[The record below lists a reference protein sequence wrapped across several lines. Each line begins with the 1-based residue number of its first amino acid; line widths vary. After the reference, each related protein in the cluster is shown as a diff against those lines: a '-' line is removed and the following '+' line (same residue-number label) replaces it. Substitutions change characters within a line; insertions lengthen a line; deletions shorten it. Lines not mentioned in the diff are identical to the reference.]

1 MVTRTP
7 RLLVKTRPIP
17 AGSAFALGNTA
28 LTLRPLFPDG
38 HQRAA
43 MGAVSEAQWHI
54 AEAPEAGDEVGTWDL
69 CHQLHTK
76 GLDIPG
82 SGAVEFAEPD
92 VVQQWP
98 VDSGDRL
105 AARAFAADSGAA
117 CQAPQQPNKDYP
129 RPPDP
134 FDWRWFETDNFSGI
148 DSARSQIQNPRD
160 RVAIAH
166 LDTGYRQGHLLLPRF
181 LDKARQHNF
190 VDQNRPNDASDP
202 GSEGGNAGHGTG
214 TLSILAGAQFDGSKF
229 KVPSGVVGGAPFAT
243 VIPLRVANSVVLFS
257 NSAIAQAISYAI
269 DMKVDVLSM
278 SMGGVPSQVWV
289 DVVNKA
295 YLAGIAMVTAAG
307 NNFGPGKIRVPRFI
321 VYPAR
326 FRRVLAACGVMF
338 DNKPYAD
345 FTNAKLMGGSYGPD
359 SKMDTAMAA
368 YTPNVAWAEYAC
380 TELIAFDGAGTSAA
394 TPQIASAAAC
404 WLQKNRGNMSYSQP
418 WMRVEAVRKALY
430 ATANNTNKEHFGRGT
445 LRAGLAMGQAPAAA
459 NQLKMEKTDSISVP
473 ILGPILG
480 EIFGVAPTAAA
491 QQQMLNVEAA
501 QILMHSESLQT
512 MLADAGVDPDGPPEK
527 VPGEFRRHFVEALA
541 DNSAASNTLKSAL
554 RKSASGTPSGKGPNG
569 GGKKA
574 GGGPPQSARPAEAA
588 AGTPAETVSV
598 VAPPR
603 RKIRV
608 YAFDPILGTRVDTE
622 SLNETTLDVQWEP
635 HLEPG
640 PVGEYIEVVD
650 VDPASGGCYAP
661 VDLNHP
667 HLLAAHGMDPAE
679 GVPQFHQQM
688 VYAVAMSTVERFENA
703 LGRSALWAP
712 NITRTNGKV
721 RSSYVQR
728 LRIYPHALRE
738 QNAYYS
744 PQKKSLLFGYFT
756 ANREKA
762 GDNLPGGL
770 VFSCLS
776 HDVVAHETT
785 HALLDGVHRHYQYQT
800 NADIAGFHEAFA
812 DIVALFQHFTIPVAL
827 RHTIAVSRGD
837 LRKDGL
843 LAQLAQQFGQA
854 SNGSK
859 ALRSALAKAPSP
871 SDYDDATEAHARG
884 GVLLAAVFQAFL
896 EIYEARIVD
905 LKRLATGGTGI
916 LPDGDISEPL
926 VNRMAREAS
935 MTADHLL
942 KTCIRA
948 LDYCPPVDLT
958 FGDYL
963 RALITADMD
972 LNPEDQFNYRTALIS
987 GFRARG
993 IFPQDVRALSEK
1005 SLLWQ
1010 PPLTQLST
1018 AKMGQMLGKLD
1029 LTWNLSSN
1037 RMQSYLR
1044 AENNGYELWKWFQ
1057 SSLSQA
1063 ETAALESDLGV
1074 YIRAGNE
1081 VPAQVPR
1088 RSNGTPVLNI
1098 NSVRPARRTNM
1109 RGQQSIDLVVEL
1121 IQKYEEVDP
1130 VTKQKNTH
1138 RGGCTLLVDVE
1149 QQRFRCAIRKRVGSA
1164 ARISAEQGFLR
1175 MTSESSSP
1183 YYEPGRNEPFA
1194 VVHRGA

>member
-1 MVTRTP
+1 MITRTP
-7 RLLVKTRPIP
+7 RLLVKTNPIP
-17 AGSAFALGNTA
+17 TGSPFALGKTR
-28 LTLRPLFPDG
+28 LTLRPLFPE
-38 HQRAA
+38 HNHRVR
-43 MGAVSEAQWHI
+43 MGAATEAQWHI
-54 AEAPEAGDEVGTWDL
+54 AEVPEAGDEVDAWDL
-69 CHQLHTK
+69 CHQLHTE
-76 GLDIPG
+76 GLGIA
-82 SGAVEFAEPD
+82 GAGGVDFAEPD

-98 VDSGDRL
+98 VDIGRL
-105 AARAFAADSGAA
+105 AARAFGVASGTA

-129 RPPDP
+129 RPIP
-134 FDWRWFETDNFSGI
+134 FDWRWFETDSFSGI
-148 DSARSQIQNPRD
+148 DSARSQIQNPRN
-160 RVAIAH
+160 RVTIAH
-166 LDTGYRQGHLLLPRF
+166 LDTGYRQGHRLLPQF
-181 LDKARQHNF
+181 LDKTRQRNF
-190 VDQNRPNDASDP
+190 VDQERPNDASDP

-214 TLSILAGAQFDGSKF
+214 TLSILAGARFDGSQF
-229 KVPSGVVGGAPFAT
+229 NVPSDVVGGAPFAT
-243 VIPLRVANSVVLFS
+243 VIPMRVANSVVLFR
-257 NSAIAQAISYAI
+257 NSAIAQAIAYAI
-269 DMKVDVLSM
+269 DMQVDVLSM
-278 SMGGVPSQVWV
+278 SMGGIPSQVWV

-295 YLAGIAMVTAAG
+295 YQSGITMVTAAG

-338 DNKPYAD
+338 NNKPYAD
-345 FTNAKLMGGSYGPD
+345 FPTATLMGGSYGPD
-359 SKMDTAMAA
+359 RKMDTAMAA

-380 TELIAFDGAGTSAA
+380 TELISFDGAGTSSA

-404 WLQKNRGNMSYSQP
+404 WLQKNRSTLNYSQP

-430 ATANNTNKEHFGRGT
+430 ATANNTDREHFGRGT
-445 LRAGLAMGQAPAAA
+445 LRAGSAMSQAPAAE
-459 NQLKMEKTDSISVP
+459 NQLQMEKTDSVSVP
-473 ILGPILG
+473 ILGPIIG
-480 EIFGVAPTAAA
+480 EIFGIAPTAA
-491 QQQMLNVEAA
+491 QQQMLHVEAA
-501 QILMHSESLQT
+501 QILVQDGQLQSILT
-512 MLADAGVDPDGPPEK
+512 EAGVDPDGPPEK
-527 VPGEFRRHFVEALA
+527 VPDEIRRRFRKALA
-541 DNSAASNTLKSAL
+541 DSPRASNALKSAL
-554 RKSASGTPSGKGPNG
+554 RKTAGGGPPGKGPNG
-569 GGKKA
+569 GGK
-574 GGGPPQSARPAEAA
+574 GTGTARPPNTSSAGAA
-588 AGTPAETVSV
+588 VIPTAETVSV

-622 SLNETTLDVQWEP
+622 SINETTLDIQWEP
-635 HLEPG
+635 NLQPG

-667 HLLAAHGMDPAE
+667 HLLATHGMDPAE

-688 VYAVAMSTVERFENA
+688 VYAVAMSTIERFENA
-703 LGRSALWAP
+703 LGRTALWAP

-721 RSSYVQR
+721 QASYVQR

-744 PQKKSLLFGYFT
+744 PPKKSLLFGYFT
-756 ANREKA
+756 ANRDKA
-762 GDNLPGGL
+762 GDNLPGGI

-800 NADIAGFHEAFA
+800 NADIAAFHEAFA

-854 SNGSK
+854 SNGST
-859 ALRSALAKAPSP
+859 ALRSALAKPPHP
-871 SDYDDATEAHARG
+871 SDYDNATEAHDRG
-884 GVLLAAVFQAFL
+884 AVLLAAVFHAFL

-916 LPDGDISEPL
+916 LPEGDISEPL

-1005 SLLWQ
+1005 NLLWQ
-1010 PPLTQLST
+1010 PPQTQLPT
-1018 AKMGQMLGKLD
+1018 LKMHQMLGTLD
-1029 LTWNLSSN
+1029 LTWSLSSN

-1044 AENNGYELWKWFQ
+1044 AENNGFKLWKWFQ
-1057 SSLSQA
+1057 SSLSLD
-1063 ETAALESDLGV
+1063 ETTALESDLGV
-1074 YIRAGNE
+1074 YIRPGN
-1081 VPAQVPR
+1081 QVPTQVPQR
-1088 RSNGTPVLNI
+1088 NGVPILNI
-1098 NSVRPARRTNM
+1098 NSVRPARRVNM

-1121 IQKYEEVDP
+1121 IQKYEDVDP
-1130 VTKQKNTH
+1130 ITKQKITH
-1138 RGGCTLLVDVE
+1138 RGGWT
-1149 QQRFRCAIRKRVGSA
+1149 RSRKNSKQNA
-1164 ARISAEQGFLR
+1164 
-1175 MTSESSSP
+1175 
-1183 YYEPGRNEPFA
+1183 PGQKKLFGWRLPA
-1194 VVHRGA
+1194 